1 MKLNKLGTNGP
12 LVSAL
17 GLGCM
22 GMSGL
27 YGQTSDDESILTIQ
41 AALDEGISFL
51 DTGDFYGVGHN
62 EMLIGEAIKGRREQ
76 AFISVKYG
84 ALRSPDGGWTGLNTH
99 PQATKNFLSYSL
111 TRLKTDYVDL
121 YQPCRVDP
129 SLPIEE
135 TVAGIAELVKAG
147 YVKHIELSE
156 VSAKT
161 LRRAHAVHPIAAV
174 EIEFSL
180 MDRNIETEL
189 LPTARELGV
198 AIVAYGVLS
207 RGLIQSKGQV
217 QVGDKD
223 YRAYLPRFSGE
234 NFEKNQNLVQKLQAL
249 AEAKGASASQIA
261 FAWVMQ
267 HGDDIV
273 PLVGAKTRQRLSES
287 LGSLDVTLTEQDLK
301 TLDELFPPGVTAG
314 DRYAKEQMAMVN
326 G

>member
-1 MKLNKLGTNGP
+1 MKLNKLGSDGP

-27 YGQTSDDESILTIQ
+27 YGETSDAESILTIQ

-51 DTGDFYGVGHN
+51 NTGDFYGVGHN

-84 ALRSPDGGWTGLNTH
+84 ALRSPEGGWTGLNTH

-111 TRLKTDYVDL
+111 TRLQTDYVDL

-147 YVKHIELSE
+147 YVKHIGLSE

-234 NFEKNQNLVQKLQAL
+234 NFEKNQNLVQQLQEL
-249 AEAKGASASQIA
+249 AEAKGASASQLA
-261 FAWVMQ
+261 FAWVMH

-273 PLVGAKTRQRLSES
+273 PLVGAKTRQRLSEA
-287 LGSLDVTLTEQDLK
+287 LGSLNVKLTEQDLK

>member
-1 MKLNKLGTNGP
+1 MKLNKLGSDGP

-27 YGQTSDDESILTIQ
+27 YGETSDEESILTIQ

-51 DTGDFYGVGHN
+51 NTGDFYGVGHN

-84 ALRSPDGGWTGLNTH
+84 ALRSPEGGWTGLNTH

-147 YVKHIELSE
+147 YVKHIGLSE
-156 VSAKT
+156 VSAET
-161 LRRAHAVHPIAAV
+161 LRKAHAVHPIAAV

-234 NFEKNQNLVQKLQAL
+234 NFEKNQNLVQQLQAL
-249 AEAKGASASQIA
+249 AETKGASASQLA
-261 FAWVMQ
+261 FAWVMH

-273 PLVGAKTRQRLSES
+273 PLVGAKTRQRLSEALES
-287 LGSLDVTLTEQDLK
+287 LKVKLTEQDLK

>member
-1 MKLNKLGTNGP
+1 MKLNKLGTDGP

-27 YGQTSDDESILTIQ
+27 YGQTSDEESILTIQ

-51 DTGDFYGVGHN
+51 NTGDFYGVGHN

-84 ALRSPDGGWTGLNTH
+84 ALRSPDGGWTGLNTS

-129 SLPIEE
+129 SIPIEE

-147 YVKHIELSE
+147 YVKQIGLSE
-156 VSAKT
+156 VSANT

-217 QVGDKD
+217 QVGEKD

-234 NFEKNQNLVQKLQAL
+234 NFEKNQNLVQKLQEL
-249 AEAKGASASQIA
+249 AEAKGASASQLA
-261 FAWVMQ
+261 FAWVMH

-273 PLVGAKTRQRLSES
+273 PLVGAKTRQRLSEA
-287 LGSLDVTLTEQDLK
+287 LGSLDVKLTEQDLK